1 MNTHDVMMPF
11 GKYAGQRV
19 TRVPVSYLKWAVAN
33 EVEAR
38 VETKEGTFP
47 FFEVAR
53 SEIERRGERLENI
66 DVSMHAIDRAS
77 LYFMPKFRLEH
88 GHMEGLAS
96 WVARLSWEAWQHR
109 ETHGKKG
116 DDGVWK
122 IEHNGIK
129 FIVEEMLIPV
139 VKTVE
144 S

>member
-1 MNTHDVMMPF
+1 MNTHDAIMSF
-11 GKYAGQRV
+11 GKYEGQRV
-19 TRVPVSYLKWAVAN
+19 TRVPVGYLKWAVAN
-33 EVEAR
+33 QAAAP

-47 FFEVAR
+47 FHEVAKA
-53 SEIERRGERLENI
+53 EILRRGERLENI

-96 WVARLSWEAWQHR
+96 WVQRLAWEAWQVR
-109 ETHGKKG
+109 EKHGKKG

-122 IEHNGIK
+122 IDHNGIK
-129 FIVEEMLIPV
+129 FIIEEMLIPV